1 MQSSTKRNL
10 LFAFAYAAVLALGIL
25 LGQNYADENQ
35 SIGNNSFIPIGLTDK
50 TGKVQKTLQLIQE
63 RYVDKVGLDTL
74 QDVAISE
81 ILSRLDPHSSYYP
94 PRNAKAMQE
103 TLSGSFDGIGIEY
116 FNINDT
122 LLVTSVVPNG
132 PAHKAGML
140 RGDKLI
146 WINDSLI
153 AGVNRSAEEISNMV
167 RGKRGSTVNIWVSR
181 QGKEIEEPLKV
192 RRDQILVSTIDVA
205 YIIRPQT
212 AYIRIRRFGERT
224 ADEFRKTL
232 EDLGTEN
239 FNKLIVDLREN
250 GGGYFYAAL
259 AVADEFFPA
268 EQLLVYTDG
277 VNEERTDYFST
288 ADGLYQDGELIVLID
303 ENSASSSEIIAGA
316 VQDHKR
322 GTVIG
327 RRSFGKG
334 LVQEQFDFGD
344 GSALSLTVARY
355 FTPSGRSIQKPYKL
369 GNGQYFN
376 ELNQRFMSG
385 ELTQE
390 ITRTDSVT
398 ADGRIYANS
407 TGKLFKVNGGI
418 MPDVYVPL
426 DTTALT
432 PLYKKIQDKD
442 LVSRFVYNNL
452 IVSPPSFAVGNFIA
466 DYQITGQLFQQFL
479 NYVRNHDV
487 AINAA
492 ELRPCRA
499 QLEQDIKS
507 LVGRY
512 FFGSDAWFKVRN
524 EYDYTIQRS
533 LEALN

>member
-1 MQSSTKRNL
+1 
-10 LFAFAYAAVLALGIL
+10 
-25 LGQNYADENQ
+25 
-35 SIGNNSFIPIGLTDK
+35 
-50 TGKVQKTLQLIQE
+50 
-63 RYVDKVGLDTL
+63 
-74 QDVAISE
+74 
-81 ILSRLDPHSSYYP
+81 
-94 PRNAKAMQE
+94 
-103 TLSGSFDGIGIEY
+103 
-116 FNINDT
+116 
-122 LLVTSVVPNG
+122 
-132 PAHKAGML
+132 
-140 RGDKLI
+140 
-146 WINDSLI
+146 
-153 AGVNRSAEEISNMV
+153 MV

-212 AYIRIRRFGERT
+212 AYVRIRRFGERT
-224 ADEFRKTL
+224 ADEFREAL
-232 EDLGTEN
+232 ENLGTNN
-239 FNKLIVDLREN
+239 FNKLILDLREN
-250 GGGYFYAAL
+250 GGGYFYAGL

-268 EQLLVYTDG
+268 DQLLVYTDG

-288 ADGLYQDGELIVLID
+288 AEGLYQKGDLIVLID

-322 GTVIG
+322 GIVIG
-327 RRSFGKG
+327 RRSYGKG

-355 FTPSGRSIQKPYKL
+355 YTPEGRSIQKPYKL

-432 PLYKKIQDKD
+432 PLYKQIQDKD
-442 LVSRFVYNNL
+442 LVSRFVYNHL
-452 IVSPPSFAVGNFIA
+452 ISSPPSFAIGNFIA
-466 DYQITGQLFQQFL
+466 DFQVSPQLFQQFL
-479 NYVRNHDV
+479 NYVRNAGIDIRAV
-487 AINAA
+487 
-492 ELRPCRA
+492 ELRPCRS

-507 LVGRY
+507 LTGRY
-512 FFGSDAWFKVRN
+512 FFGSDAWYKVRN

-533 LEALN
+533 LEVLN